1 VSALPRNVP
10 RAIEL
15 MRNVLT
21 STRWHQPDQLRV
33 HVTSMASSMRDGVA
47 QAGHSYAR
55 RLAAARLGEHWTLAE
70 KWSGLSQIGFLQ
82 SILAD
87 EKRFDLIGGEL
98 ARFASHVVV
107 PSLSRSSIVAPDEAT
122 VASIRKLLANEM
134 GGLVDEKSGISSL
147 APAALV
153 GAAYRRRHHRRPRRR
168 GRRLCNNLSRYH
180 CQSTTA
186 PSRSR
191 RRRTLMPTMP
201 R

>member
-10 RAIEL
+10 RAVEL

-47 QAGHSYAR
+47 QSGHSYAR
-55 RLAAARLGEHWTLAE
+55 RLAASRLGERWALSE
-70 KWSGLSQIGFLQ
+70 KWSGLSQIAFLQ

-87 EKRFDLIGGEL
+87 EKRFDTLGGEL

-107 PSLSRSSIVAPDEAT
+107 PSLSRSSIVAPDDAT
-122 VASIRKLLANEM
+122 VDSIRKLLATEM
-134 GGLVDEKSGISSL
+134 GGLVDERSGVSSI
-147 APAALV
+147 
-153 GAAYRRRHHRRPRRR
+153 GARRPRR
-168 GRRLCNNLSRYH
+168 
-180 CQSTTA
+180 A
-186 PSRSR
+186 R
-191 RRRTLMPTMP
+191 RRRRRDRRPVGVLVAAAALCRAATAGQLYWPRARGGVVQLTPTTP